1 MSSQG
6 PPPDYGLIDRNP
18 QNLPMPVGGFDVFH
32 SRRRP
37 SELRK
42 WLRLRTPGF
51 LVLLGVAGLVGAG
64 RSALGAALGAF
75 LTITQP
81 PTPVYL
87 QNGNIYVAGN
97 VLRPVATTSGDPTT
111 FSGNGA
117 AVLHEHADG
126 SASAGG
132 SMVLHGAI
140 ITGSCRMTTVSTIV
154 MDKCTFL
161 LGGTNLTA
169 TDTYDLGPTGDHNW
183 HRQYSDGRST
193 LISVP
198 TDGALVPVPFA
209 VGR

>member
-1 MSSQG
+1 MSTQG

-37 SELRK
+37 SEFRK
-42 WLRLRTPGF
+42 WLRLRTPG
-51 LVLLGVAGLVGAG
+51 LLISLGVIGAG
-64 RSALGAALGAF
+64 LGAF
-75 LTITQP
+75 LTVTQP
-81 PTPVYL
+81 PTPVYMES
-87 QNGNIYVAGN
+87 GNIYVGGN
-97 VLRPVATTSGDPTT
+97 VLRPVATTSGDPST

-117 AVLHEHADG
+117 VVLHEHADG

-132 SMVLHGAI
+132 SMVLHGTI
-140 ITGSCRMTTVSTIV
+140 ITGSCRMATVSTIV
-154 MDKCTFL
+154 TDKCSFSI
-161 LGGTNLTA
+161 GGTALSA

-183 HRQYSDGRST
+183 HRQYSDGQSA

-198 TDGALVPVPFA
+198 TDGALIPVPFA